1 MIKKNNN
8 RELTNSKNSIE
19 DKEEPFFELLND
31 MVSFVS
37 VLEPDGTMIFVNNTL
52 LEAVGAKLEDVKGK
66 KCYDAYW
73 WAYSGEVREK
83 IKADITKCAKGE
95 KIRHEVQARIV
106 DGSLIWV
113 AFNMHPVYDDA
124 GNIRYLVSEGY
135 DITERKQ
142 ALADIKQKVAYLD
155 NMPTYMAVTDVK
167 GSLQFTSAVTIKK
180 LGLTLDGLIG
190 TKFDQMVWWEYSK
203 NVQKRMRSVVS
214 EASEGKSSVF
224 EVDIKQGE
232 DLVPIKY
239 TCDPMRDENGDIYAL
254 LHTGTRIDELRA
266 ALDDARQKVAYL
278 DNMPTYM
285 AVTDVKGSLQFT
297 SAVTIKKLGLTL
309 DGLIGTKFDQ
319 MVWWEYSKNVQK
331 RMRSVVSEASEGKS
345 SVFEVDIKQGEDLV
359 PIKYTCDP
367 MRDENGDIYALLHTG
382 TRIDELRAALDDA
395 RQKAAYVDNAP
406 IPIAAVDRD
415 INILF
420 INKIGA
426 SVAGTTPEE
435 AIGKKC
441 YDVFDTP
448 ECGTEKCCIEQVV
461 KNGQVVT
468 GETRLRGVKEMDVQI
483 TCAPFKDSEGNIAGG
498 VKYIT
503 DITDLKRLMKEEKKL
518 SDAIMKLSTPII
530 QIWDDVL
537 MLPLIGRIDAM
548 RAEQI
553 LENLLEAIASTEA
566 EVVIIDLSGIP
577 TVDTEATHQ
586 LIKAASA
593 AMMLGSKVIFTG
605 ISPDVAQTMTRLGID
620 LSTLETRQTLCVGLQ
635 EAINI
640 IKK

>member
-8 RELTNSKNSIE
+8 REFTNSKNSIE
-19 DKEEPFFELLND
+19 DKQESFFELLND
-31 MVSFVS
+31 MVGFVS
-37 VLEPDGTMIFVNNTL
+37 VLDPDGNITFVNNTL

-83 IKADITKCAKGE
+83 IKADISKCAKGE
-95 KIRHEVQARIV
+95 KIIREIQAKV
-106 DGSLIWV
+106 ADGSLIWIES
-113 AFNMHPVYDDA
+113 NMHPMYDDA

-142 ALADIKQKVAYLD
+142 ALEDTKQKVAYLD
-155 NMPTYMAVTDVK
+155 NMPTYMAVTDVA

-214 EASEGKSSVF
+214 DASEGKSSVF

-232 DLVPIKY
+232 NIVPIKY
-239 TCDPMRDENGDIYAL
+239 TCDPLRDENGEIYAL

-266 ALDDARQKVAYL
+266 ALDDAGRKVAYV
-278 DNMPTYM
+278 N
-285 AVTDVKGSLQFT
+285 
-297 SAVTIKKLGLTL
+297 
-309 DGLIGTKFDQ
+309 
-319 MVWWEYSKNVQK
+319 
-331 RMRSVVSEASEGKS
+331 
-345 SVFEVDIKQGEDLV
+345 
-359 PIKYTCDP
+359 
-367 MRDENGDIYALLHTG
+367 
-382 TRIDELRAALDDA
+382 
-395 RQKAAYVDNAP
+395 NAP
-406 IPIAAVDRD
+406 IPIAAVDKD

-468 GETRLRGVKEMDVQI
+468 GETRLRGAKEMDVQI

-503 DITDLKRLMKEEKKL
+503 DITDLKRLMEEEKKL

-537 MLPLIGRIDAM
+537 MIPLIGTIDAI

-553 LENLLEAIASTEA
+553 LENLLEAIASTDA

-605 ISPDVAQTMTRLGID
+605 ISPDMAQTMTRLGID
-620 LSTLETRQTLCVGLQ
+620 LSTLKTRQTLSVGLQ

>member
-1 MIKKNNN
+1 MIKKNKN
-8 RELTNSKNSIE
+8 REPINSKNSIE
-19 DKEEPFFELLND
+19 DKQGLFFELLNG

-37 VLEPDGTMIFVNNTL
+37 VLEPDGSMIFVNNTL

-73 WAYSGEVREK
+73 WAYSDEVREK
-83 IKADITKCAKGE
+83 IKADVAKCVKGE
-95 KIRHEVQARIV
+95 KIRHEIQAKIV

-113 AFNMHPVYDDA
+113 AFNMHPVYDGA

-135 DITERKQ
+135 DITERRQ
-142 ALADIKQKVAYLD
+142 ALEDIKQKVAYLD
-155 NMPTYMAVTDVK
+155 NMPTYMAVTDVM
-167 GSLQFTSAVTIKK
+167 GNLQFTSAVTIEK
-180 LGLTLDGLIG
+180 LGFTLEHLIG
-190 TKFDQMVWWEYSK
+190 TKFDQMMWWEYSK
-203 NVQKRMRSVVS
+203 DVQKRMRSVVS
-214 EASEGKSSVF
+214 AASEGKSSVF
-224 EVDIKQGE
+224 EVDIKLGE
-232 DLVPIKY
+232 DIVPIKY
-239 TCDPMRDENGDIYAL
+239 TCDPLRDENGKIYAL

-278 DNMPTYM
+278 
-285 AVTDVKGSLQFT
+285 
-297 SAVTIKKLGLTL
+297 
-309 DGLIGTKFDQ
+309 
-319 MVWWEYSKNVQK
+319 
-331 RMRSVVSEASEGKS
+331 
-345 SVFEVDIKQGEDLV
+345 
-359 PIKYTCDP
+359 
-367 MRDENGDIYALLHTG
+367 
-382 TRIDELRAALDDA
+382 
-395 RQKAAYVDNAP
+395 DNAP

-448 ECGTEKCCIEQVV
+448 ECRTEECCIEQVV
-461 KNGQVVT
+461 KHGNVVT

-483 TCAPFKDSEGNIAGG
+483 TCAPFKDAEGNIAGG

-503 DITDLKRLMKEEKKL
+503 DITDLKRLMEEEKKL
-518 SDAIMKLSTPII
+518 SDAIVKLSTPII

-537 MLPLIGRIDAM
+537 MLPLIGTIDAV

-553 LENLLEAIASTEA
+553 LENLLEAIASTGA

-620 LSTLETRQTLCVGLQ
+620 LSTLETRQTLCVGLR